1 MSTYDEYVA
10 HMEGLAAPSRVPDHM
25 PVLYAVVLGQPI
37 ARVFVLRD
45 ILRVVFAGG
54 GKLFIWDGG
63 YQCCEDRYM
72 STDDDLDTFIGAK
85 LVGIEVVD
93 GPDIPLNR
101 GVHEQTFVKLETT
114 MGTITLVTHNEHTG
128 NCNCGG
134 FDVESRWE
142 D

>member
-10 HMEGLAAPSRVPDHM
+10 HMKGLAAPSRVPDHM
-25 PVLYAVVLGQPI
+25 PVMYAVALGQPI
-37 ARVFVLRD
+37 ARVFVLDD

-54 GKLFIWDGG
+54 DKLFIWDGDD
-63 YQCCEDRYM
+63 QCCEHRYM
-72 STDDDLDTFIGAK
+72 TTDDELDTFVGAK

-93 GPDIPLNR
+93 GPDIPFED

-114 MGTITLVTHNEHTG
+114 MGTITLVTHNEHNG
-128 NCNCGG
+128 YYGG